1 MRSARRGP
9 FATSNDRNILMTN
22 EHSDAIR
29 PILST
34 LAIAL
39 LAVGTGGATCGPGGD
54 DPPPV
59 VPSEDAGSTTASPN
73 DSDTGPRTQMDGTS
87 NDADDSGSL
96 EDTGGAED
104 TTVQRDTVRTKSD
117 DTGTST
123 RDTGGPSRDSGTIT
137 RDTGTSNNDTSSND
151 AGQTT
156 RCNSDGNEPNDSAS
170 DAKEIK
176 SLLVHGAVCDHDP
189 DWFEL
194 NYHDY
199 KKDEVIQAALSS
211 SHQNPKLD
219 FELYRRK
226 YNGSITK
233 VETSSLET
241 TAWGW
246 SWFDIMYRVPMQH
259 LDSYLLRIATSHSTD
274 HVPYSFDE
282 VTDKSYCQNDRYEP
296 NDSKNSATHLAYN
309 QKVGSRD
316 RVTSDQASLC
326 GQDTVDWYSVQ
337 ARAGDKVYVQLH
349 HPGADD
355 VRVTLKHP
363 NDSSSHQ
370 LRRLPLDGDRGSYT
384 VPRGSGNK
392 LYIRIKREAPVEDA
406 SAYTMW
412 VTN

>member
-1 MRSARRGP
+1 MRSARRGS
-9 FATSNDRNILMTN
+9 FATSNDRNRLMRYAN
-22 EHSDAIR
+22 SDTIR

-34 LAIAL
+34 LAIAM
-39 LAVGTGGATCGPGGD
+39 LAVGAGGATCGPGEDG
-54 DPPPV
+54 PPRV
-59 VPSEDAGSTTASPN
+59 VPPEDGGSTTANQN
-73 DSDTGPRTQMDGTS
+73 DSGPASDAGPPSQTDGTS
-87 NDADDSGSL
+87 NDSGDSNSL
-96 EDTGGAED
+96 EETGVTED
-104 TTVQRDTVRTKSD
+104 TTMQRDTVRTPPD
-117 DTGTST
+117 DT
-123 RDTGGPSRDSGTIT
+123 GTIT
-137 RDTGTSNNDTSSND
+137 RDTVRTPPSDTGTSSNDTSSHD

-156 RCNSDGNEPNDSAS
+156 RCNNDGNEPNDSAS

-194 NYHDY
+194 NYHSY

-219 FELYRRK
+219 FELYRRT
-226 YNGSITK
+226 YNGSINK

-241 TAWGW
+241 AAWGW
-246 SWFDIMYRVPMQH
+246 SWFDIMYRVPKQH
-259 LDSYLLRIATSHSTD
+259 LDSYLIRVATSHPTD

-282 VTDKSYCQNDRYEP
+282 VTDDSYCQNDRYEP
-296 NDSKNSATHLAYN
+296 NDTKSSATHLAYN

-316 RVTSDQASLC
+316 RVTTDRASLC

-337 ARAGDKVYVQLH
+337 ASAGDKVYVQLH

-355 VRVTLKHP
+355 VRVTLEHP
-363 NDSSSHQ
+363 NDSNPHQ
-370 LRRLPLDGDRGSYT
+370 LKRLPLDGDRGSYT
-384 VPRGSGNK
+384 VPRGSGNT
-392 LYIRIKREAPVEDA
+392 LYIRVKREAPVEEA